1 MKKTLFVVFVVFV
14 VFALFVFL
22 FCIIRKHRLKDKNI
36 IRAKNNIYLRTD
48 YLHKLPWNQYI
59 YIT

>member
-1 MKKTLFVVFVVFV
+1 MKKTLFVVFA

-22 FCIIRKHRLKDKNI
+22 FCIIRKHRLKNKNI
-36 IRAKNNIYLRTD
+36 TRAKNNIYLRTD